1 MSEKRTAQRW
11 LNRADRFVLIGIG
24 VIFVLG
30 GAVGL
35 WRWWTHRDLDF
46 DRGRWIMSIDEFE
59 TPTTRQRMCDDII
72 ENHLKIG
79 MTEAEILDL
88 LGEPS
93 EGYSYHNM
101 LSFYLGPERGW
112 FGIDSEWIRVEL
124 DEDGRLVEARWGTD

>member
-1 MSEKRTAQRW
+1 
-11 LNRADRFVLIGIG
+11 VLIGIG